1 MFRTF
6 PDGRERPYFFK
17 EDRFPRANRIQGSAT
32 LKGSFFL
39 LSRRVTAFSRK
50 SVPGPPPLPPSFFL
64 WDVRTGGGNRTC
76 FSANKHFF
84 PQMSEREKAIRIVF
98 SAEQPFFPRN
108 IRTGGRKYGLFSVNK
123 CFSGGG
129 NTVCPFRK

>member
-6 PDGRERPYFFK
+6 PYGRERPYFLG
-17 EDRFPRANRIQGSAT
+17 RT
-32 LKGSFFL
+32 
-39 LSRRVTAFSRK
+39 
-50 SVPGPPPLPPSFFL
+50 LPPHKPNARIRKGQLFPPQPALHGLFPEIRTGPAALAAIVFS

-84 PQMSEREKAIRIVF
+84 PQMSEREKAIRLVF